1 MLSGKRYIGLQKT
14 RSDFLEIISLFWGT
28 ILLRPYVFV
37 FLAFYLAIAIL
48 NMGIV
53 RSLCFT
59 CLAYL
64 VAFLCEYSSTRNGF
78 PFGFYTYIDTT
89 RDKELWISNIPFMD
103 SLSFSFLIYFSYTLS
118 LLMWAPLI
126 KKGLDI
132 RLGDT
137 QSLKHSL
144 RVILSASILCMLLD
158 VVIDPVA
165 FLGDRWFLGKIYF
178 YREKGEYFHIPL
190 TNFVG
195 WVFVAGV
202 ALSLFSL
209 LDRWLDSITLFYPR
223 YQLTAQALL
232 GPGIYFG
239 VLIFNLTVTFYI
251 GEILLGVLGTL
262 ISLGIFVLA
271 LFRVKQATNLGG
283 K

>member
-1 MLSGKRYIGLQKT
+1 MET
-14 RSDFLEIISLFWGT
+14 ISLLWGT
-28 ILLRPYVFV
+28 VLLRPYVFV

-48 NMGIV
+48 NMGMV

-59 CLAYL
+59 CISYL

-89 RDKELWISNIPFMD
+89 RDQELWISNVPFMD

-118 LLMWAPLI
+118 LLIWAPLI

-137 QSLKHSL
+137 RSLKHSA
-144 RVILSASILCMLLD
+144 RVILSASILCMFLD
-158 VVIDPVA
+158 VVIDPAA

-178 YREKGEYFHIPL
+178 YREEGEYFHIPL
-190 TNFVG
+190 TNFAG

-202 ALSLFSL
+202 AMSLFAL
-209 LDRWLDSITLFYPR
+209 LDRWLDSKIPFYPL
-223 YQLTAQALL
+223 YLLPAQALL

-239 VLIFNLTVTFYI
+239 VLIFNLAVTFYI
-251 GEILLGVLGTL
+251 GEILLGAMGIL
-262 ISLGIFVLA
+262 ISLGIFALA
-271 LFRVKQATNLGG
+271 LFRVKRATSLGG